1 MKWTD
6 RIRQVKIVLVV
17 IAILCAYTVPFV
29 YLVLYADKRIA
40 AVLAAAFKYFVVVK
54 TGKFHKD

>member
-17 IAILCAYTVPFV
+17 IAILM
-29 YLVLYADKRIA
+29 
-40 AVLAAAFKYFVVVK
+40 AVASVMVSHRLTRDLEAEERNKMGV
-54 TGKFHKD
+54 